1 MGALGAERFS
11 VLLGLKAAY
20 SATLLKVNSCRSPSV
35 CQQRGSCQKFH
46 KEGGL
51 STVAHGFNPTV
62 LAPGVSGI
70 TGLLHVEMQGWE
82 AHINCAVQQLML
94 TVSAAEI
101 AKVCW
106 HSRLLSTSFVI
117 LTVVSVGHKI
127 FLLKLFSAPCS
138 LRPGVNCP
146 QSACT
151 QCHAALHVV
160 DCGM

>member
-1 MGALGAERFS
+1 MPEISQG
-11 VLLGLKAAY
+11 
-20 SATLLKVNSCRSPSV
+20 
-35 CQQRGSCQKFH
+35 
-46 KEGGL
+46 GGL

-117 LTVVSVGHKI
+117 LTVVSVSHKI

-138 LRPGVNCP
+138 LHPGVNCP

-160 DCGM
+160 DPIWVPVAVCQVRLGTAMSLHCSVVVM